1 MPLRGEKNRD
11 ASIAHGEKV
20 SKRKTRKET
29 KEGKKKEKET
39 IPDVTFF
46 R

>member
-1 MPLRGEKNRD
+1 MVRRF
-11 ASIAHGEKV
+11 
-20 SKRKTRKET
+20 RKEEQE
-29 KEGKKKEKET
+29 KKQKGKKKEKET

>member
-29 KEGKKKEKET
+29 KGGKKKKKKQIQT
-39 IPDVTFF
+39 
-46 R
+46 